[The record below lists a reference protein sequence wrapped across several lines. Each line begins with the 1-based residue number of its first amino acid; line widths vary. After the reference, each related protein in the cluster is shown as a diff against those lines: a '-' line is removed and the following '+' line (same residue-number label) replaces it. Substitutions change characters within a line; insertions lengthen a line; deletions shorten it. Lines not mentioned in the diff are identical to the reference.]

1 VAEKPN
7 MRFCVGDAG
16 TVDLVKEN
24 GAWKLVEAEQWS
36 PKGLA
41 HLRNVLER

>member
-24 GAWKLVEAEQWS
+24 GAWKL
-36 PKGLA
+36 P
-41 HLRNVLER
+41 